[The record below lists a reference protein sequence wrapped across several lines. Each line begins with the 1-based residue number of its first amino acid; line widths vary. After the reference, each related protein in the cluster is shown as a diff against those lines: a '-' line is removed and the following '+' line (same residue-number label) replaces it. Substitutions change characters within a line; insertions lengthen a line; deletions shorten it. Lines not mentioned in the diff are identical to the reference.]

1 MKRYDN
7 ALIETVG
14 GDLMWHTYIAGSLVR
29 VQWMKRNRGLLGQYC
44 PRPHRLACRITGA
57 RTTQCSHTHTHRRGH
72 VRSVQLAKKKRI
84 PFNYSI
90 DWNEE
95 KKLRIIDGNTI
106 VLPLQIGP
114 CAKWESTNIC
124 ALCSVANCRTN
135 TTARFLFTKKS
146 ARLAQPTIYIINYI
160 AIRLL
165 FYSRSKMTTLEYVY
179 IDALKK
185 KTKVQM
191 TSNRNWQ

>member
-1 MKRYDN
+1 
-7 ALIETVG
+7 
-14 GDLMWHTYIAGSLVR
+14 
-29 VQWMKRNRGLLGQYC
+29 MKRNRGLLGQYC

-57 RTTQCSHTHTHRRGH
+57 RTTQCSHTHTHSRGH
-72 VRSVQLAKKKRI
+72 VRSVQLAKKKKTD
-84 PFNYSI
+84 SI
-90 DWNEE
+90 QLLYRLKWR

-146 ARLAQPTIYIINYI
+146 AILAQPTIYIINYI

-165 FYSRSKMTTLEYVY
+165 FYYRSKMTTLEYVY

-185 KTKVQM
+185 KQKFKWHQTEIGNNKCKIIQQ
-191 TSNRNWQ
+191 T